1 MASKTLTSKGDDAAA
16 SGVMDQRR
24 RLLEGAILP
33 TMVRLALPTILIL
46 AFQVLVG
53 VAEVY
58 FLSFLGTAAL
68 AGVSLAFP
76 CITLMQMASGGGFGA
91 GVSSAVAR
99 AVGAGREQDAE
110 ALVRNAIVLALALGL
125 ITTTAEALGARPL
138 FRAMGGSGA
147 ALQTASA
154 YADVVMGVG
163 AVLIWV
169 VNLLT
174 AALRGAG
181 DTASAAVV
189 TLLGGLVALPLS
201 PLLIFG
207 LGPVPAFGVVGAGMA
222 LLAYYAAAL
231 AFLLAHFRSLR
242 CPLRLRLNA
251 PWLDRRLI
259 GDVLAV
265 GGLAALGAATPNL
278 SIGLATAAVGAFGVD
293 AIAGYGLA
301 MRLDFAMTP
310 LLFGLGVGV
319 MVFVGANV
327 GAGRWRRAERA
338 MWLGVLL
345 GAGCAELIGLVV
357 AMFPNL
363 WLGLF
368 TRNPAALAVGA
379 SCFRCVGPLY
389 GVNAATMLV
398 SFAAQG
404 AGRALRPLIARVLQL
419 LVGSVG
425 GLIGVIWFRV
435 DVGGLFLIVALGI
448 VVAFPVVATALHR
461 PTRCVKVA

>member
-1 MASKTLTSKGDDAAA
+1 M
-16 SGVMDQRR
+16 
-24 RLLEGAILP
+24 
-33 TMVRLALPTILIL
+33 
-46 AFQVLVG
+46 
-53 VAEVY
+53 
-58 FLSFLGTAAL
+58 
-68 AGVSLAFP
+68 
-76 CITLMQMASGGGFGA
+76 
-91 GVSSAVAR
+91 AR
-99 AVGAGREQDAE
+99 AVGAGRGKDAE
-110 ALVRNAIVLALALGL
+110 ALVRNAIVLALVFGL
-125 ITTTAEALGARPL
+125 LTTAAEAFGGRAL

-147 ALQTASA
+147 ALGAASA
-154 YADVVMGVG
+154 YADLALGAG

-181 DTASAAVV
+181 DTMSVAVV
-189 TLLGGLVALPLS
+189 TLLGVVVSVPLS

-207 LGPVPAFGVVGAGMA
+207 LGPIPAFGVVGAGVA
-222 LLAYYAAAL
+222 LLGYYAAAL
-231 AFLLAHFRSLR
+231 AFLLVYFHSRH
-242 CPLRLRLNA
+242 CPLRLRFRARWFN
-251 PWLDRRLI
+251 RRLI

-278 SIGLATAAVGAFGVD
+278 SVAVATAAVGAFGVD

-301 MRLDFAMTP
+301 TRLDFAMAP

-345 GAGCAELIGLVV
+345 GAGCAEVVGLAV
-357 AMFPNL
+357 ATFPGV

-368 TRNPAALAVGA
+368 TRDSATLAAGA
-379 SCFRCVGPLY
+379 SYFRCVGPLY
-389 GVNAATMLV
+389 GVSAATMLV

-404 AGRALRPLIARVLQL
+404 AGRALRPLIAGLVQL

-425 GLIGVIWFRV
+425 GLIAVTWFGA
-435 DVGGLFLIVALGI
+435 DIGGLFLIVALG
-448 VVAFPVVATALHR
+448 VAVAFPIVATAVR
-461 PTRCVKVA
+461 PLERRVQAA